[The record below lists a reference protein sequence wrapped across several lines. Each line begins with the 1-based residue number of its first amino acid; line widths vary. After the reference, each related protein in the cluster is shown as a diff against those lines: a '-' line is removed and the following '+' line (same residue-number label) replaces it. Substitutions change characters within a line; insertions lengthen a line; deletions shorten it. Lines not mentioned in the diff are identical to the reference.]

1 MTKADRIDETSPDM
15 KAELLA
21 RLQSVVPEAFSDGQL
36 DLDRL
41 AELAGDAV
49 ATGPERYR
57 LTWPGKREAIAMLQ
71 ARVIAMP
78 PGLPIDDLNTP
89 DLFADCVGQSFD
101 IIGRNG
107 NLVELAVGA
116 VWGEAPHMHSIWIE
130 EQYTDLSFAQLR
142 LSDKMLRFVID
153 AVEFRIAAFSRVI
166 EDPATSE
173 DDVADAGNDRG
184 LLMAARDYMRQQTEA
199 R

>member
-21 RLQSVVPEAFSDGQL
+21 RLKSVVPEAFSDGQL

-49 ATGPERYR
+49 ATG
-57 LTWPGKREAIAMLQ
+57 PGKREAIAMLQ